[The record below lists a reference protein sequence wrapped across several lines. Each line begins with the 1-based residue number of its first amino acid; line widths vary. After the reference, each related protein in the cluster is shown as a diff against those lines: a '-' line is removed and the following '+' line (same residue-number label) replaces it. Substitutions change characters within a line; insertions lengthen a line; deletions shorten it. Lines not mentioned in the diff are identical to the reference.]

1 MTVRIFV
8 TDSQKMMQRQPLSTM
23 QRFIFTHARIALAT
37 VMGIVYTTLQAA
49 TINVTLDEAIDLA
62 VRNNKEVAS
71 ARLGI
76 NKAEAQVAEALG
88 NALPTL
94 NLSAVY
100 QRNVQV
106 PVFFIPNFQ
115 DPNAGLQAI
124 RVGLKNQYNVGF
136 QASQI
141 LFNSA
146 VFTGIGA
153 SRIYEDAAKEQANAT
168 TAKVVTDT
176 KKAFYGAL
184 LAREFAAI
192 SNASLKNGEDN
203 LATIQLLFKEGL
215 VAEFDAIRAE
225 VGVENIRPLVTQAE
239 AAYRNAVSALQTQM
253 GVGLADTYVPVGQ
266 FDATLPDIPDEDV
279 AITRA
284 MKENFDLKAL
294 ELQVKVAGEFVTI
307 SRSDYYPTLALYGNW
322 TNQGQSDNFNS
333 FLSATSSGVGLNL
346 SMNLF
351 NGMRS
356 SARVEQSRADEQMLR
371 TAVQQARDGVRLQVR
386 AILNNITSA
395 RQRITAQQ
403 RTVDQAQR
411 GYEIAQ
417 VRYREGAGSLLEIS
431 DADLALSRAR
441 TNSVQALHD
450 FYNAKADLDRAL
462 ANIDRKYIQLIDGR

>member
-1 MTVRIFV
+1 
-8 TDSQKMMQRQPLSTM
+8 MQMFNLTRVKAVVAILIGLVVGMP
-23 QRFIFTHARIALAT
+23 I
-37 VMGIVYTTLQAA
+37 QAA
-49 TINVTLDEAIDLA
+49 TINITLDEAVDLA
-62 VRNNKEVAS
+62 VRNNREVAS
-71 ARLGI
+71 ARHGI
-76 NKAEAQVAEALG
+76 EKAQAQVAEALG

-153 SRIYEDAAKEQANAT
+153 SRIYEQAASEQANAT
-168 TAKVVTDT
+168 IAKVITDT

-184 LAREFAAI
+184 LAREFAGI
-192 SNASLKNGEDN
+192 SLASLKNGEEN
-203 LATIQLLFKEGL
+203 LATIKLLFAEGL

-225 VGVENIRPLVTQAE
+225 VGVENIRPLVTQAN
-239 AAYRNAVSALQTQM
+239 AAYQNAVSALQTQM
-253 GVGLADTYVPVGQ
+253 GVGLADTYTPVGT
-266 FDATLPDIPDEDV
+266 FDALLPDIPDEEL
-279 AITRA
+279 A
-284 MKENFDLKAL
+284 MAKALKDNFDLKAL
-294 ELQVKVAGEFVTI
+294 ELQVQVAGEFVTVA
-307 SRSDYYPTLALYGNW
+307 RSDYYPTLALYGNW
-322 TNQGQSDNFNS
+322 TNQGQSDNFSNV
-333 FLSATSSGVGLNL
+333 LSATSSGVGLNL

-356 SARVEQSRADEQMLR
+356 TARVEQAKADEQVLR
-371 TAVQQARDGVRLQVR
+371 TAVQQARDGIRLQVR
-386 AILNNITSA
+386 AILNNIASA
-395 RQRITAQQ
+395 RQRIVAQQ
-403 RTVDQAQR
+403 RTVEQAQR
-411 GYEIAQ
+411 GYDIAQ

-450 FYNAKADLDRAL
+450 FYAAKADLDRAL
-462 ANIDRKYIQLIDGR
+462 ANIDRKHILSTDSR

>member
-1 MTVRIFV
+1 
-8 TDSQKMMQRQPLSTM
+8 MQMFNLTRVKAVVAILIGLVVGMP
-23 QRFIFTHARIALAT
+23 I
-37 VMGIVYTTLQAA
+37 QAA
-49 TINVTLDEAIDLA
+49 TINITLDEAVDLA
-62 VRNNKEVAS
+62 VRNNREVAS
-71 ARLGI
+71 ARHGI
-76 NKAEAQVAEALG
+76 EKAQAQVAEALG

-153 SRIYEDAAKEQANAT
+153 SRIYEQAASEQANAT
-168 TAKVVTDT
+168 IAKVITDT

-184 LAREFAAI
+184 LAREFAGI
-192 SNASLKNGEDN
+192 SLASLKNGEEN
-203 LATIQLLFKEGL
+203 LATIKLLFAEGL

-225 VGVENIRPLVTQAE
+225 VGVENIRPLVTQAN
-239 AAYRNAVSALQTQM
+239 AAYQNAVSALQTQM
-253 GVGLADTYVPVGQ
+253 GVGLADTYTPVGT
-266 FDATLPDIPDEDV
+266 FDALLPDIPDEEL
-279 AITRA
+279 A
-284 MKENFDLKAL
+284 MAKALKDNFDLKAL
-294 ELQVKVAGEFVTI
+294 ELQVQVAGEFVTVA
-307 SRSDYYPTLALYGNW
+307 RSDYYPTLALYGNW
-322 TNQGQSDNFNS
+322 TNQGQSDNFSNV
-333 FLSATSSGVGLNL
+333 LSATSSGVGLNL

-356 SARVEQSRADEQMLR
+356 TARVEQAKADEQVLR
-371 TAVQQARDGVRLQVR
+371 TAVQQARDGIRLQVR
-386 AILNNITSA
+386 AILNNIASA
-395 RQRITAQQ
+395 RQRIAAQQ
-403 RTVDQAQR
+403 RTVEQAQR
-411 GYEIAQ
+411 GYDIAQ

-450 FYNAKADLDRAL
+450 FYAAKADLDRAL
-462 ANIDRKYIQLIDGR
+462 ANIDRKHILSTDSR